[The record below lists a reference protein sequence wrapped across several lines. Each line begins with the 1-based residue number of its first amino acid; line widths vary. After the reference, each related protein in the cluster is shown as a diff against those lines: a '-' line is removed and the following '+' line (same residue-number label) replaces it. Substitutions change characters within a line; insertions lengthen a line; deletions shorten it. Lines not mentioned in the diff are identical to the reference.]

1 MSRVRIIGV
10 GTPFGDDRAG
20 LEIAARLLAVP
31 PRDCEVVA
39 TARPGVELID
49 LFVGADAVIL
59 LDAVRSGAATGTL
72 HDLALDDLP
81 QPGAAGSSHGIGI
94 ADTLALARALGRLPR
109 GRLVGIECG
118 RGSAT
123 IGAPLSTS
131 VAAALSPAAMRARA
145 WAERYGDNDRAG
157 DGEDGDR

>member
-20 LEIAARLLAVP
+20 LEIAARLLAAP

-59 LDAVRSGAATGTL
+59 LDAVRSGAAPGTI
-72 HDLALDDLP
+72 HDLALDDIP
-81 QPGAAGSSHGIGI
+81 QPCMAVSSHGVGI

-118 RGSAT
+118 RGSGI
-123 IGAPLSTS
+123 IGAPLSAS
-131 VAAALSPAAMRARA
+131 VTAALSPAAMRAHA
-145 WAERYGDNDRAG
+145 WAERYGG
-157 DGEDGDR
+157 GEGGDR